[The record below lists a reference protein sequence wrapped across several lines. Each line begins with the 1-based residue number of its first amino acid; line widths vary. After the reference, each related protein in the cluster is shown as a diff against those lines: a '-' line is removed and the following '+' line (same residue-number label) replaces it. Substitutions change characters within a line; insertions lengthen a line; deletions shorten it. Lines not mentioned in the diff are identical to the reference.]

1 MEVAEVMTTAVAM
14 VVSVTR
20 SRCTDLIYLCMLSEQ
35 DLSDAHLCFILHIY
49 MKAAVGTTTE
59 DTVVVVAAA
68 AAAAMEVGSQI
79 SRERMPM
86 VWMQYEFW

>member
-1 MEVAEVMTTAVAM
+1 
-14 VVSVTR
+14 
-20 SRCTDLIYLCMLSEQ
+20 
-35 DLSDAHLCFILHIY
+35 

>member
-1 MEVAEVMTTAVAM
+1 M
-14 VVSVTR
+14 
-20 SRCTDLIYLCMLSEQ
+20 
-35 DLSDAHLCFILHIY
+35 
-49 MKAAVGTTTE
+49 GTTTE

>member
-1 MEVAEVMTTAVAM
+1 
-14 VVSVTR
+14 
-20 SRCTDLIYLCMLSEQ
+20 MLSEQ

-59 DTVVVVAAA
+59 DTVVVVV

-79 SRERMPM
+79 SRERMAM
-86 VWMQYEFW
+86 V

>member
-1 MEVAEVMTTAVAM
+1 MTTAVAM

-49 MKAAVGTTTE
+49 VKAAVGTTTE
-59 DTVVVVAAA
+59 DTVVAVVV

-86 VWMQYEFW
+86 VWIQYEFW

>member
-1 MEVAEVMTTAVAM
+1 
-14 VVSVTR
+14 
-20 SRCTDLIYLCMLSEQ
+20 MLSEQ

-79 SRERMPM
+79 SRERMAM
-86 VWMQYEFW
+86 V